1 MFMFNVKLSKRAI
14 LVANY
19 GLFHD
24 GHKKHLEDL
33 LISLSIRFLTQDQ
46 DGETIYVK
54 FCSHLHLVTVQAPE
68 LELLLKERPAHVGGV
83 VQLASPGR
91 LKVPF
96 HLSK

>member
-1 MFMFNVKLSKRAI
+1 MGKIILKETIQEEVMMFMFNVKLSKRAI

-46 DGETIYVK
+46 DGKTI
-54 FCSHLHLVTVQAPE
+54 
-68 LELLLKERPAHVGGV
+68 
-83 VQLASPGR
+83 
-91 LKVPF
+91 
-96 HLSK
+96 

>member
-1 MFMFNVKLSKRAI
+1 MMFMFNVKLSKRAI

-46 DGETIYVK
+46 DGETI
-54 FCSHLHLVTVQAPE
+54 
-68 LELLLKERPAHVGGV
+68 
-83 VQLASPGR
+83 
-91 LKVPF
+91 
-96 HLSK
+96 